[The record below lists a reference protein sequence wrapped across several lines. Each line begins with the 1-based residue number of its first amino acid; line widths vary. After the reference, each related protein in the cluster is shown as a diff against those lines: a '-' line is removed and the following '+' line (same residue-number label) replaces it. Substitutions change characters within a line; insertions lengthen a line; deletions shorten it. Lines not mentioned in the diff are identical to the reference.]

1 MMRSMVG
8 CSAAM
13 AADAAPDSVGVHAH
27 GPKPRVKELTP
38 ARRGEGIPPG
48 QCLRCGIQGN
58 HPTAAACID
67 ALRDRLARFE

>member
-1 MMRSMVG
+1 MTRSMVG

-13 AADAAPDSVGVHAH
+13 AVDAAPVDVGARCR
-27 GPKPRVKELTP
+27 KPRIKDLPP
-38 ARRGEGIPPG
+38 ARRGEGVPPHM
-48 QCLRCGIQGN
+48 CLRCGIPGK